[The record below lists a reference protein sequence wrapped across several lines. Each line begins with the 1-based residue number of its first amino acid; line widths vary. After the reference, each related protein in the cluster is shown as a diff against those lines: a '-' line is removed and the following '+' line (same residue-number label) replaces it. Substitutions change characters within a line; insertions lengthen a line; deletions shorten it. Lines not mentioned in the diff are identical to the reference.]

1 MQTVTLS
8 ANAVAVLRFE
18 IRGWRSKAPARR
30 LPAYREL
37 AAAGIMEPVPDS
49 EGQYRFTREGLEH
62 REAILEREAER
73 IERERFEPPDA
84 SRLSQAGQEL
94 LRTCIASGCPEGDET
109 NRPAYRE
116 LVAARI
122 MMPMGSFSKGDECVF
137 RFTYWG
143 HKLRFE
149 LAGMD
154 PPSPPGGWSSEAAP
168 SDGERPTV
176 PATPSASPAQSPAPG
191 R

>member
-1 MQTVTLS
+1 MQTITLS

-18 IRGWRSKAPARR
+18 IKGWGAKNPEGR

-37 AAAGIMEPVPDS
+37 AAAGIMEPVPGS
-49 EGQYRFTREGLEH
+49 GVEYRFTLEGMEH

-73 IERERFEPPDA
+73 IERERCEPPDA
-84 SRLSQAGQEL
+84 SNLSGAAREL
-94 LRTCIASGCPEGDET
+94 LRSCIAGGCPEGDET

-116 LVAARI
+116 LVNARI

-143 HKLRFE
+143 HKMRFE
-149 LAGMD
+149 LAELSG
-154 PPSPPGGWSSEAAP
+154 A
-168 SDGERPTV
+168 
-176 PATPSASPAQSPAPG
+176 
-191 R
+191 